1 MSSENEIT
9 AEMDA
14 RELAAAPESA
24 TGPTVSVPLTF
35 AAKTD
40 LGQVRENN
48 EDKFDWWAP
57 EDESLLAARGRLF
70 AVADGMGG
78 HAAGQIAA
86 EMALKTIGDSYF
98 SSARGAPEDALKLAI
113 VKANTEVFD
122 TARAIPSR
130 KGMGCTIVLAAVV
143 GEEVAIAWAG
153 DSRIYRIRE
162 GRAEQLTEDHSW
174 VREQVRSGALTEA
187 EAERSPYRN
196 IITRCLG
203 PEPAVTPEAGRE
215 PLRAGD
221 ILVLC
226 SDGLTGVVSDDDM
239 AEIVSSRP
247 PAFACQD
254 LIGLANRRGGPDNIT
269 AAIIRVDGDAVPDV
283 IEPPSVEGTSA
294 ETPRKRGWFGRR

>member
-203 PEPAVTPEAGRE
+203 PEPAVTPEARRE

-226 SDGLTGVVSDDDM
+226 SDGLTGVVSDDDI

-247 PAFACQD
+247 PTFACKD

-269 AAIIRVDGDAVPDV
+269 AAIIRVDGDAAPAV

-294 ETPRKRGWFGRR
+294 ETPRKRGWFARR